1 MTNMFSKNLFTKIGI
16 STLAITLFLV
26 CSLFYY
32 LAYRVV
38 KADNNAKVITA
49 RLTSQGVTDKIDRNF
64 YERFGDVQAFAFNKL
79 AGQALDSG
87 AATDD
92 LQTFVNTMTAYYVL
106 YDLMM
111 ICDLNG
117 RVLVAN
123 TTDKEGNSINAGTVL
138 AKNYAQEAWFKA
150 CTSPQGPEGGA
161 WYSDFQANRDVA
173 AIYKSNGYGM
183 AFAAPVRNSDGKVTG
198 VWYNFASWREVTQA
212 IREEAE
218 GELLKSDPA
227 ARILLTDASGTIID
241 ASNGELTRNRVQF
254 PETEE
259 LGEANTAILK
269 NYQLDPSLY
278 LSGWATARGA
288 YTYKGNKWKALTLL
302 SKSSITAATFL
313 SGELLQVILVSLLL
327 ITLTGVYIF
336 AYFKREIIHKINGVK
351 GSLEALAEGELV
363 QIPAVTG
370 QNEVARM
377 MVSLGHL
384 AESLRH
390 KAAFSDEIAKG
401 CLDTQLRVVSG
412 KDVLGNS
419 LLNMRDKLKEV
430 AEEDRRR
437 NWTVEGLA
445 RFGELMRSG
454 KDFTDLCNSILSGV
468 VQYLHANQ
476 GALFVTRGEDGES
489 PTLVLTACYAF
500 DRRKYLEKTIHP
512 GQGLVGQTYLEG
524 ETIYLTDV
532 PNQYVTIGSGLGE
545 AKPGSILIVPLK
557 VNDKVEG
564 VLELASF
571 RPYQPHEIEFA
582 EKVAGEIATTLA
594 TAQTAARTLQLLQ
607 QSQQQAEEMKAQEE
621 EMMQNMEEMNATQ
634 EEYLRSER
642 GYQQQI
648 SQLEAKIATLEAQAR
663 KSESAGAV
671 AV

>member
-1 MTNMFSKNLFTKIGI
+1 
-16 STLAITLFLV
+16 
-26 CSLFYY
+26 
-32 LAYRVV
+32 
-38 KADNNAKVITA
+38 
-49 RLTSQGVTDKIDRNF
+49 
-64 YERFGDVQAFAFNKL
+64 
-79 AGQALDSG
+79 
-87 AATDD
+87 
-92 LQTFVNTMTAYYVL
+92 
-106 YDLMM
+106 
-111 ICDLNG
+111 
-117 RVLVAN
+117 
-123 TTDKEGNSINAGTVL
+123 
-138 AKNYAQEAWFKA
+138 
-150 CTSPQGPEGGA
+150 
-161 WYSDFQANRDVA
+161 
-173 AIYKSNGYGM
+173 M

-241 ASNGELTRNRVQF
+241 ASIGELTRNRVQF

-370 QNEVARM
+370 QNEVAQM

-390 KAAFSDEIAKG
+390 KASFSDEIAKG

-500 DRRKYLEKTIHP
+500 DRRKHLEKTIHP